1 MAIDGW
7 RSNVDTGTV
16 RWLALERDWKTVV
29 GVAIVALV
37 AALELQIPR

>member
-16 RWLALERDWKTVV
+16 RRSAPERGWKTVV
-29 GVAIVALV
+29 GAAIVALV
-37 AALELQIPR
+37 AALELQAPR